1 MTSTSRATWPSR
13 SPSSS
18 AVGVGHWR
26 SDAARAHFAAV
37 YATALA
43 RLPAVDRIWDVDTAF
58 GTVRVYRFA
67 GGPGRPVVLLPGRN
81 ASTPMWADNLSG
93 LLAHRPVYCIDL
105 LGEPGMSVQRKPITG
120 ADDQARWLDDVLT
133 GIGEESVHVLGV
145 SFGGWSAMNYALRR
159 PQKVASLVLID
170 PVLTFA
176 PIPLRTM
183 LAFLPMGLPGVPDR
197 VRRRILRWISGGA
210 DVDESDPALML
221 IDAGTADFALQQP
234 TPARFSPEKLRALRV
249 PVLAIIAGR
258 SVIHDASRAAA
269 TARSVLSAGQVE
281 VWPRASHAVTGEFP
295 DEIAARTS
303 EFWAGV
309 DR

>member
-1 MTSTSRATWPSR
+1 MTSTSRAIWPSR
-13 SPSSS
+13 SPSSN

-26 SDAARAHFAAV
+26 SDAARAHFVAA
-37 YATALA
+37 YDTALA
-43 RLPAVDRIWDVDTAF
+43 RLPAVDRMWDVDTAF
-58 GTVRVYRFA
+58 GTVRVYRFE

-81 ASTPMWADNLSG
+81 ASTPMWADNLPG
-93 LLAHRPVYCIDL
+93 LLAHRPVYCVDL

-133 GIGEESVHVLGV
+133 GIGEESVHILGV

-159 PQKVASLVLID
+159 PQKVASLVLVD

-176 PIPLRTM
+176 SIPLRTM
-183 LAFLPMGLPGVPDR
+183 LAFLPMGLPGVPER
-197 VRRRILRWISGGA
+197 LRRSILRWISGGA
-210 DVDESDPALML
+210 EVDESDPVLML

-234 TPARFSPEKLRALRV
+234 APTRFSPEKLRALRV

-258 SVIHDASRAAA
+258 SVIHDARRAAA

-281 VWPRASHAVTGEFP
+281 VWERASHAVTGEFP
-295 DEIAARTS
+295 DEIASRTS